1 MLGLA
6 DELDLSLFG
15 LLRLG
20 FRLHALSRRHH
31 LLDSFRESEVLMKT
45 SLPHADLCG
54 SGRKLQTYANVWFAW
69 RIVLRCDS
77 PPERLHRI

>member
-6 DELDLSLFG
+6 HKLDLSLSG

-20 FRLHALSRRHH
+20 FGLHALSRRHH
-31 LLDSFRESEVLMKT
+31 LLDSFRESEVLRKAG
-45 SLPHADLCG
+45 LPHADLCG

-77 PPERLHRI
+77 PPERLHRV